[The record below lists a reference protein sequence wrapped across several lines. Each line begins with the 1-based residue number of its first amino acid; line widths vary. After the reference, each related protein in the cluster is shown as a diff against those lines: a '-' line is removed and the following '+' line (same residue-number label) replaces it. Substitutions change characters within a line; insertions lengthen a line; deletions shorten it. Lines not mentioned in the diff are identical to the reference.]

1 MIGSQL
7 RAAGLAL
14 TLFMTLA
21 ACNRPAS
28 IAPAAGNAPPPP
40 DPWPQFSARFL
51 EAYFK
56 AEPKFAVEAGRHE
69 FDGQMPDWSAPGIAA
84 QVALLRQLRAEA
96 AALSDAQLSAPER
109 FEREHLYNVIDS
121 ELFWL
126 DRARYP
132 FSNPAWYIERLD
144 PDVYLSRDYAP
155 LEKRLKGY
163 IGYARA
169 IPKICADI
177 RANLKTP
184 LPETFIK
191 YGIAGFGGFA
201 SFYRHDVAAIFAS
214 VKDPVAQA
222 ELAAADAAAAQAM
235 DALKQWLEGQRAHAT
250 QAFAL
255 GEPLFLEMLRVTE
268 RVDLPIERLLEIGN
282 ADLERNL
289 AALKLACAQYLPNGT
304 LAACVAKMNA
314 DKPVGGAVAGA
325 RAQLDGLRAFVREKH
340 IVTFPPAAQAQVAE
354 APPYMRA
361 NAAYINV
368 PGPYEHDVAYVYN
381 IAPPDPAWSAKERA
395 AYLVGK
401 ASLLYTSVHEVWPG
415 HFQQFLHSNG
425 NPSKIDALWVGYAY
439 AEGWA
444 HYAEEMMW
452 DEGLGAG
459 DPEQHVGQITNALL
473 RNVRYLSA
481 IGLHTR
487 GMSVAQSE
495 RLFRERAL
503 YDPGNARQQAAR
515 GTYDPQYLDYTL
527 GKLMIL
533 KLRADWIAQHSGAA
547 ANPDPKAYWHDFH
560 DEFMSHTGPIPLIGA
575 QMLGAQQRALF

>member
-1 MIGSQL
+1 MHP
-7 RAAGLAL
+7 LAK
-14 TLFMTLA
+14 
-21 ACNRPAS
+21 RPT
-28 IAPAAGNAPPPP
+28 
-40 DPWPQFSARFL
+40 
-51 EAYFK
+51 
-56 AEPKFAVEAGRHE
+56 
-69 FDGQMPDWSAPGIAA
+69 
-84 QVALLRQLRAEA
+84 
-96 AALSDAQLSAPER
+96 
-109 FEREHLYNVIDS
+109 
-121 ELFWL
+121 
-126 DRARYP
+126 
-132 FSNPAWYIERLD
+132 
-144 PDVYLSRDYAP
+144 
-155 LEKRLKGY
+155 GY

-184 LPETFIK
+184 LPRDPFIK
-191 YGIAGFGGFA
+191 TARRVPA
-201 SFYRHDVAAIFAS
+201 CQLRRRAIFAS
-214 VKDPVAQA
+214 VKHPAAQA

-289 AALKLACAQYLPNGT
+289 AALKKACAQYLPNGT

-325 RAQLDGLRAFVREKH
+325 RAQLDGLRAFVLEKH
-340 IVTFPPAAQAQVAE
+340 IVTFPPDAQAQVAE

-368 PGPYEHDVAYVYN
+368 PGPYEHGVASVYN

-515 GTYDPQYLDYTL
+515 ATYDSKYLDCTL
-527 GKLMIL
+527 SANMEQFLGC
-533 KLRADWIAQHSGAA
+533 APTGSASTGAA
-547 ANPDPKAYWHDFH
+547 ANDARRRTGSDFH
-560 DEFMSHTGPIPLIGA
+560 DEFMPTPA
-575 QMLGAQQRALF
+575 RFR

>member
-7 RAAGLAL
+7 RAAGLAF
-14 TLFMTLA
+14 TLCLLA
-21 ACNRPAS
+21 ACSRPA
-28 IAPAAGNAPPPP
+28 ALAPPTGSAAPPTP
-40 DPWPQFSARFL
+40 DPWPQFAARFL
-51 EAYFK
+51 EEYFR

-69 FDGQMPDWSAPGIAA
+69 FDGQMPDWSGEGIAA
-84 QVALLRQLRAEA
+84 EVALLKRLRAEA
-96 AALSDAQLSAPER
+96 AAFSDAQLTAPER
-109 FEREHLYNVIDS
+109 FEREHLYTVIDS
-121 ELFWL
+121 ELFWRE
-126 DRARYP
+126 RARYP
-132 FSNPAWYIERLD
+132 FTNPAWYIQKLD
-144 PDVYLSRDYAP
+144 PDVYLTRDYAP
-155 LEKRLKGY
+155 PDKRLKGY

-169 IPKICADI
+169 IPKVCAQI

-184 LPETFIK
+184 LPESFIK

-201 SFYRHDVAAIFAS
+201 SFYRHDVAAVFAG
-214 VKDPVAQA
+214 VKDPAAQA

-235 DALKQWLEGQRAHAT
+235 DGLKSWLEGERAHAT

-268 RVDLPIERLLEIGN
+268 RVDLPVERLLEIGN

-289 AALKLACAQYLPNGT
+289 AALGHACAQYLPQGT

-325 RAQLDGLRAFVREKH
+325 RAQLQGLRAFVLEKQL
-340 IVTFPPAAQAQVAE
+340 VSFPPEAQALVAE

-368 PGPYEHDVAYVYN
+368 PGPYEHGVASVYN
-381 IAPPDPAWSAKERA
+381 IAPPDPAWSARERA
-395 AYLVGK
+395 AYIVGK

-415 HFQQFLHSNG
+415 HFQQFLHSNA
-425 NPSKIDALWVGYAY
+425 NPSRIDALWVGYAY

-444 HYAEEMMW
+444 HYSEEMMW
-452 DEGLGAG
+452 DAGLGAG
-459 DPEQHVGQITNALL
+459 DPGQHVGQITNALL
-473 RNVRYLSA
+473 RDARYLSA
-481 IGLHTR
+481 LGLHTR

-527 GKLMIL
+527 GKLMIR
-533 KLRADWIAQHSGAA
+533 KLRDDWIAQQPGAA
-547 ANPDPKAYWHDFH
+547 ANPDPKAYWHAFH
-560 DEFMSHTGPIPLIGA
+560 DEFMKHTGPIPLIGV
-575 QMLGAQQRALF
+575 QMLGPKERALF